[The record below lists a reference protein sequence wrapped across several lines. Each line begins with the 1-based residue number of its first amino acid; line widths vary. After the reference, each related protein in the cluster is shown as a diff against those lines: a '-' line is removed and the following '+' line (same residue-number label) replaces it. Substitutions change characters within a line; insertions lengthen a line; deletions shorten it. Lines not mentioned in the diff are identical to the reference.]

1 MADLIAFQTSH
12 HSFFSP
18 SNMISRHKR
27 SLSSEHPSLSSD
39 RTVIKAKS
47 TTNLSDIASS
57 NASNVTHNSGFD
69 ESSFS
74 TLQDP
79 RLMVGSEVS
88 HSTSSSQ
95 HPDLSNEVAALSVKL
110 IQAINNQTN
119 LDDNLVATR
128 QELELAQGK
137 IQALEFQNEKYRRDI
152 DNKVYIKKLDSDR
165 EISQLRDTLAEET
178 IQRLAAEKGKKTIE
192 QEVET
197 LTAALFE
204 EANKMVAAAKIER
217 EAVEKKNEQLRSQVK
232 DTELLLAS
240 HQDQLAELKS
250 AMQAMNMH
258 KDDVE
263 GRPTPTPS
271 SPDGPSQAQSS
282 SNQEPDLGPVP
293 ILIGDPEE
301 FTPGPSTS
309 FPQFLRMVCR
319 TDLQAYEDFRD
330 LLVLSRSS
338 KPPSRA
344 ASGSYG
350 GLNVMGLASFASGGS
365 PSSTSSPTKGFTHS
379 PNGSTSST
387 TGSHFALK
395 ETRFYKRVLME
406 DIEPTLRLDLAPGIS
421 WLTRRTVLSSICEGS
436 LVVEPMPPSSKKFEF
451 PCSVCGERRPGTPNE
466 RTHRFRTSD
475 SDTAQRYPLCLLCLE
490 RVRSCCEFTGY
501 LRLIL
506 DGHLRAGDTE
516 EEKEIWD
523 ETVRLRERM
532 FWSRIGGGIVPLC
545 NRPSEP
551 EAELASPEFNTGAET
566 DDDRYLHPVDVTY
579 LEPRTEKVSPA
590 VDQLAPETPVTE
602 HITHPDLPRPQSS
615 IYDRDDAPS
624 LSGSEC
630 KRFSIDSAA
639 SVYEEASADVD
650 ANSAPPVSNEPSIA
664 PSRDTDTDIARPN
677 DLSNP

>member
-1 MADLIAFQTSH
+1 
-12 HSFFSP
+12 
-18 SNMISRHKR
+18 
-27 SLSSEHPSLSSD
+27 
-39 RTVIKAKS
+39 
-47 TTNLSDIASS
+47 
-57 NASNVTHNSGFD
+57 
-69 ESSFS
+69 
-74 TLQDP
+74 
-79 RLMVGSEVS
+79 MVGPEVS
-88 HSTSSSQ
+88 HSTSSSH

-119 LDDNLVATR
+119 LDDSLVATR

-152 DNKVYIKKLDSDR
+152 DNKVYIKKVDSDR
-165 EISQLRDTLAEET
+165 EISQLRDALAEET
-178 IQRLAAEKGKKTIE
+178 VQRLAAEKGRKNIE

-232 DTELLLAS
+232 DTESLLAS

-250 AMQAMNMH
+250 VMQAMNLH
-258 KDDVE
+258 KDDLE
-263 GRPTPTPS
+263 SRATPS
-271 SPDGPSQAQSS
+271 SPDEVSQAQGSS
-282 SNQEPDLGPVP
+282 SQETELEPAPV
-293 ILIGDPEE
+293 LIGSPEE
-301 FTPGPSTS
+301 LTPGPSSS
-309 FPQFLRMVCR
+309 FPQLLRMVCR

-387 TGSHFALK
+387 TGSNFSLK

-421 WLTRRTVLSSICEGS
+421 WLTRRTVLSGICEGS

-475 SDTAQRYPLCLLCLE
+475 SETAQRYSLCMLCLE

-506 DGHLRAGDTE
+506 DGHLRAGDIE

-523 ETVRLRERM
+523 ETIRLRERM
-532 FWSRIGGGIVPLC
+532 FWSRVGGGIIPMC
-545 NRPSEP
+545 RPSEP
-551 EAELASPEFNTGAET
+551 EAEPASTESNNDAAED
-566 DDDRYLHPVDVTY
+566 DDDRYLYPVDVTY
-579 LEPRTEKVSPA
+579 IEPRMEKVSA
-590 VDQLAPETPVTE
+590 DRLAPETPITETATE
-602 HITHPDLPRPQSS
+602 HITHPDVPRPQSS
-615 IYDRDDAPS
+615 IYDRDDAAS
-624 LSGSEC
+624 LSDSER
-630 KRFSIDSAA
+630 KRVSTDSAA

-650 ANSAPPVSNEPSIA
+650 ANPTVPVPNEPSIVL
-664 PSRDTDTDIARPN
+664 SREKDTDTDVAKPN
-677 DLSNP
+677 GLSNS

>member
-1 MADLIAFQTSH
+1 
-12 HSFFSP
+12 
-18 SNMISRHKR
+18 MITRNAHKR
-27 SLSSEHPSLSSD
+27 SLSSEHRSLSPD

-57 NASNVTHNSGFD
+57 DGTQNSGFD
-69 ESSFS
+69 DSSFS

-79 RLMVGSEVS
+79 RLMVGPEVS
-88 HSTSSSQ
+88 HSTSSSH

-119 LDDNLVATR
+119 LDDSLVATR

-152 DNKVYIKKLDSDR
+152 DNKVYIKKVDSDR
-165 EISQLRDTLAEET
+165 EISQLRDALAEET
-178 IQRLAAEKGKKTIE
+178 VQRLAAEKGRKNIE

-232 DTELLLAS
+232 DTESLLAS

-250 AMQAMNMH
+250 VMQAMNLH
-258 KDDVE
+258 KDDLE
-263 GRPTPTPS
+263 SRATPS
-271 SPDGPSQAQSS
+271 SPDEVSQAQGSS
-282 SNQEPDLGPVP
+282 SQETELEPAPV
-293 ILIGDPEE
+293 LIGNPEE
-301 FTPGPSTS
+301 LTPGPSSS
-309 FPQFLRMVCR
+309 FPQLLRMVCR

-387 TGSHFALK
+387 TGSNFSLK

-421 WLTRRTVLSSICEGS
+421 WLTRRTVLSGICEGS

-466 RTHRFRTSD
+466 RIHRFRTSD
-475 SDTAQRYPLCLLCLE
+475 SETAQRYSLCMLCLE

-506 DGHLRAGDTE
+506 DGHLRAGDIE

-523 ETVRLRERM
+523 ETIRLRERM
-532 FWSRIGGGIVPLC
+532 FWSRVGGGIIPMC
-545 NRPSEP
+545 RPSEP
-551 EAELASPEFNTGAET
+551 EAEPASTESNNDAAED
-566 DDDRYLHPVDVTY
+566 DDDRYLYPVDVTY
-579 LEPRTEKVSPA
+579 IEPRMEKVSA
-590 VDQLAPETPVTE
+590 DRLAPETPITETATE
-602 HITHPDLPRPQSS
+602 HITHPDVPRPQSS
-615 IYDRDDAPS
+615 IYDRDDAAS
-624 LSGSEC
+624 LSDSER
-630 KRFSIDSAA
+630 KRVSTDSAA

-650 ANSAPPVSNEPSIA
+650 ANPTVPVPNEPSIVL
-664 PSRDTDTDIARPN
+664 SRETDTDTDVAKPN
-677 DLSNP
+677 GLSNS

>member
-1 MADLIAFQTSH
+1 
-12 HSFFSP
+12 
-18 SNMISRHKR
+18 
-27 SLSSEHPSLSSD
+27 
-39 RTVIKAKS
+39 
-47 TTNLSDIASS
+47 
-57 NASNVTHNSGFD
+57 
-69 ESSFS
+69 
-74 TLQDP
+74 
-79 RLMVGSEVS
+79 MVGPEVS
-88 HSTSSSQ
+88 HSTSSSH

-119 LDDNLVATR
+119 LDDSLVATR

-152 DNKVYIKKLDSDR
+152 DNKVYIKKVDSDR
-165 EISQLRDTLAEET
+165 EISQLRDALAEET
-178 IQRLAAEKGKKTIE
+178 VQRLAAEKGRKNIE

-232 DTELLLAS
+232 DTESLLAS

-250 AMQAMNMH
+250 VMQAMNLH
-258 KDDVE
+258 KDDLE
-263 GRPTPTPS
+263 SRATPS
-271 SPDGPSQAQSS
+271 SPDEVSQAQGSS
-282 SNQEPDLGPVP
+282 SQETELEPAPV
-293 ILIGDPEE
+293 LIGNPEE
-301 FTPGPSTS
+301 LTPGPSSS
-309 FPQFLRMVCR
+309 FPQLLRMVCR

-387 TGSHFALK
+387 TGSNFSLK

-421 WLTRRTVLSSICEGS
+421 WLTRRTVLSGICEGS

-475 SDTAQRYPLCLLCLE
+475 SETAQRYSLCMLCLE

-506 DGHLRAGDTE
+506 DGHLRAGDIE

-523 ETVRLRERM
+523 ETIRLRERM
-532 FWSRIGGGIVPLC
+532 FWSRVGGGIIPMC
-545 NRPSEP
+545 RPSEP
-551 EAELASPEFNTGAET
+551 EAEPASTESNNDAAED
-566 DDDRYLHPVDVTY
+566 DDDRYLYPVDVTY
-579 LEPRTEKVSPA
+579 IEPRMEKVSA
-590 VDQLAPETPVTE
+590 DRLAPETPITETATE
-602 HITHPDLPRPQSS
+602 HITHPDVPRPQSS
-615 IYDRDDAPS
+615 IYDRDDAAS
-624 LSGSEC
+624 LSDSER
-630 KRFSIDSAA
+630 KRVSTDSAA

-650 ANSAPPVSNEPSIA
+650 ANPTVPVPNEPSIVL
-664 PSRDTDTDIARPN
+664 SRETDTDTDVAKPN
-677 DLSNP
+677 GLSNS